1 VHYVQEQTE
10 RLDTMTNTVK
20 TVSIALEIMRDTTT
34 GEVSAAVDV
43 DIKAGNCLAK
53 TLHHVRLAIPER
65 SAAGEMSIDSHQYSS
80 QVSFGL
86 RKEISRF
93 YGLLERTITN
103 QERAFPIE

>member
-1 VHYVQEQTE
+1 
-10 RLDTMTNTVK
+10 MKNTVK
-20 TVSIALEIMRDTTT
+20 TITIALEVMRDTTT
-34 GEVSAAVDV
+34 GDVSAAVDV

-80 QVSFGL
+80 QVSYAL

-93 YGLLERTITN
+93 SGMLERTITH